1 MKKLLFIVLAFV
13 IAISAIAPLAYAGIA
28 VVPRD
33 KDKSSSSTSDSST
46 VDLRDKDTSKP
57 VKLLR

>member
-1 MKKLLFIVLAFV
+1 MKKMVFMLVLVGIFMVAGNAF
-13 IAISAIAPLAYAGIA
+13 APLITT
-28 VVPRD
+28 VND
-33 KDKSSSSTSDSST
+33 TSSNDTSV